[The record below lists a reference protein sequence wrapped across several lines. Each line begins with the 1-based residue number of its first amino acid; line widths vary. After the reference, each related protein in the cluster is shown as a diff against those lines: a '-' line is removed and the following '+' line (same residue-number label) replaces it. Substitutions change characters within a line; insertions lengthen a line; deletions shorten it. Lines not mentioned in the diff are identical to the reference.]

1 MRKFTKALSL
11 LLSVVM
17 LLSALGL
24 SAFAAEFVW
33 GSEDA
38 SKINYKYEVSKVTE
52 APMADGSAT
61 YSGDDIYGVTIY
73 AKCSDGIQFLQ
84 APIQFNKN
92 HYAPIMI
99 YDGEAVYQGS
109 DTYYTDMGED
119 AAYVYSLGDAWNH
132 TGMFRANGSV
142 ATTKALASLIGLGN
156 SNASPVAVTIQLY
169 SADHPNYARVHAGLA
184 DDVGMVG
191 VCLDDS
197 GLMKNAYLN
206 VTEGNTVNPDWVK
219 MATVYFQRL
228 EGVTDADCVGDVF
241 GASAG
246 CFGVDGATDSS
257 GAPSRAAATYKL
269 GNPGCTVVSIATVA
283 GEAPAAPVL
292 TKAAS
297 QVKMT
302 LTSATTVAEPFQ
314 YRVISKISGDD
325 WNEYFA
331 NTGTEN
337 AGTNAITSVGFV
349 AYKGAAAFDLETAKA
364 VANGATAADYAAKE
378 TDYIQYDG
386 SEAKFGCRIDF
397 TAKPEND
404 VTYIAY
410 AKYLDANGAAQ
421 VVFYDAAESSPV
433 ASKYTEMVAAY
444 VGLYGSTFVG

>member
-1 MRKFTKALSL
+1 MMKKIGAVLLALVL
-11 LLSVVM
+11 CLSVAVLPVYAGFNSDYTLASGKSVAYKIELDKPSYKAGETVTVKLFM
-17 LLSALGL
+17 RIQDADQLNGAALTFAVNSALFDLTENAADTVKTTATLSDNAATLFKAPKDYQWAWLSGTPLTRLTQANTAEENALYDSYLKTSLARDMYGTHENAGVTTKGL
-24 SAFAAEFVW
+24 P
-33 GSEDA
+33 GSE
-38 SKINYKYEVSKVTE
+38 INADDQPLFQFQLKLKDNI
-52 APMADGSAT
+52 ADGTAVNVAITSGTINGKPAQATASIFVNGATRATNMAATGFDVSAAVASAT
-61 YSGDDIYGVTIY
+61 
-73 AKCSDGIQFLQ
+73 
-84 APIQFNKN
+84 
-92 HYAPIMI
+92 
-99 YDGEAVYQGS
+99 
-109 DTYYTDMGED
+109 
-119 AAYVYSLGDAWNH
+119 
-132 TGMFRANGSV
+132 
-142 ATTKALASLIGLGN
+142 
-156 SNASPVAVTIQLY
+156 
-169 SADHPNYARVHAGLA
+169 
-184 DDVGMVG
+184 VGQV
-191 VCLDDS
+191 
-197 GLMKNAYLN
+197 
-206 VTEGNTVNPDWVK
+206 
-219 MATVYFQRL
+219 
-228 EGVTDADCVGDVF
+228 
-241 GASAG
+241 
-246 CFGVDGATDSS
+246 
-257 GAPSRAAATYKL
+257 
-269 GNPGCTVVSIATVA
+269 
-283 GEAPAAPVL
+283 APAGPVL
-292 TKAAS
+292 TKAVS